1 MNESLVFYAVGW
13 RWRLNCKKLNDF
25 LFQLKQRYISTSII
39 FEYQF
44 SFKHFQFSFSNMS
57 FISGYSDNVNLFGFS
72 LQELYR
78 LFDSYL
84 FTCEGIGTRID
95 ENSFPYP
102 QGTQLFVH
110 MKTLEH
116 IAQQAFAYSL
126 KVRSLQEVHYHSL
139 VEWLDDILLEQSRM
153 NIHSK
158 VSSFGY
164 MMSEQ
169 YQQILDIMGLI
180 DERLKTISIVCENSR
195 SRRYKVHKPKS
206 SCWVDE
212 NGFRVRTPP
221 NRMET
226 VSATA
231 YDVPFT
237 PPVQEQAPEPVPLP
251 AEYIQFRQTVK
262 QFLQIAS
269 QVNRQQPDTNE
280 CLINQCQNIE
290 QLYNYI
296 IDNIEYISNES
307 QFRKYQKSGG
317 DSFMQV
323 CIRKCVNIAEE
334 INRKYDR
341 LRKVNVRSDPTMRSA
356 KISALATVENAK
368 NILCKYYIERPVE
381 KETVEFLLTH
391 PK

>member
-1 MNESLVFYAVGW
+1 
-13 RWRLNCKKLNDF
+13 
-25 LFQLKQRYISTSII
+25 
-39 FEYQF
+39 
-44 SFKHFQFSFSNMS
+44 MS
-57 FISGYSDNVNLFGFS
+57 FITGYSDNVNLFGFS
-72 LQELYR
+72 LFELYR

-102 QGTQLFVH
+102 QGTQLFIY

-116 IAQQAFAYSL
+116 LAQQAFAYSL
-126 KVRSLQEVHYHSL
+126 KVSYLQEDHYQSA

-153 NIHSK
+153 NIRGK

-169 YQQILDIMGLI
+169 YQQILDILGLI
-180 DERLKTISIVCENSR
+180 DERLKTIRIVCENSR
-195 SRRYKVHKPKS
+195 SRRYKVRRQPKS

-231 YDVPFT
+231 YDVPASAQEVPFV
-237 PPVQEQAPEPVPLP
+237 PVQVVPLP
-251 AEYIQFRQTVK
+251 AEYIQFKQQVMQYLQTAA
-262 QFLQIAS
+262 QFN
-269 QVNRQQPDTNE
+269 NRQSETNE

-290 QLYNYI
+290 QLYNYLVT
-296 IDNIEYISNES
+296 NIEYVSKEP
-307 QFRKYQKSGG
+307 QFRKYRKFGG

-323 CIRKCVNIAEE
+323 CIRKCVDIAEE

-368 NILCKYYIERPVE
+368 NILCKYYTENPVE
-381 KETVEFLLTH
+381 NETVETLLT